1 MTRSRQDLLVTQRRD
16 AGHEADPGE
25 GVAAD
30 LTRAEI
36 ADAGAPSEYAGR
48 VLHLVDRVPRGCVT
62 TYGDIAAIVGV
73 GTGRH
78 VGTVLGRFG
87 SGVPWH
93 RVVRSDGTPHDDRAV
108 SRLREEG
115 IGFRGDDP
123 VAAVV
128 GVKVDLAAHRW
139 IPNQRDLEAVS
150 D

>member
-1 MTRSRQDLLVTQRRD
+1 MKQRRD
-16 AGHEADPGE
+16 AEHEADPGE

-48 VLHLVDRVPRGCVT
+48 VLDLVERVPSGRVT
-62 TYGDIAAIVGV
+62 TYGDLAAIVGV

-108 SRLREEG
+108 VRLRAEG

-123 VAAVV
+123 ARGVA
-128 GVKVDLAAHRW
+128 GTKVDLAAHRW
-139 IPNQRDLEAVS
+139 RPNQRDLEALS